1 MTLGQRPG
9 TMAGEAMRFIMQ
21 FKGFPLA
28 FTERVVGRALF
39 GNRAG
44 VSAGERAAHIGSLIA
59 GLTLAGYAAMTVKD
73 MLKGYWPPR
82 DPADPRTWLAAAQQG
97 GAWGIY
103 GDFLFSQT
111 NRFGGGLTETLAGP
125 TIGSIGDLLDVGLS
139 ARDYALDAATGD
151 EGKFAGGK
159 ALSWAVG
166 NTPFANLFYIKP
178 SADYLILNSLRE
190 ILAPGYLRR
199 QAKTRE
205 RQYNQTSISPLGP
218 TLAGDL
224 AR

>member
-1 MTLGQRPG
+1 
-9 TMAGEAMRFIMQ
+9 
-21 FKGFPLA
+21 
-28 FTERVVGRALF
+28 
-39 GNRAG
+39 
-44 VSAGERAAHIGSLIA
+44 
-59 GLTLAGYAAMTVKD
+59 MTVKD

-82 DPADPRTWLAAAQQG
+82 DPADSRTWLAAAQQG

-125 TIGSIGDLLDVGLS
+125 TIGSVSGLLDIGLS
-139 ARDYALDAATGD
+139 ARDYAIDAATGD
-151 EGKFAGGK
+151 EGKFAGGR